1 MYNPSRRCVLGM
13 IGLSFLEQACG
24 RMGKQTGGT
33 GRFEDRRWLIGFS
46 NASERNTWR
55 TALRESI
62 QQEAA
67 KYPNIELFIT
77 DADESPAKQT
87 SDLEDLMA
95 RGVNGLIIG
104 AANPFVANAT
114 LSRCTAEKIPAVMVD
129 RKVASDAYTSFVSSD
144 HAYMARRT
152 LGKLMEL
159 THGRGKIALV
169 EGLPGVGP
177 AVDRKAAY
185 DEVLQ
190 KFPQVYAIRQPG
202 DWSRASGLKVME
214 NILTANP
221 DLVGIHFDGGE
232 MAVGGVQALRAA
244 AITDEMLRAG
254 RHTLTWMDDYNGGLK
269 LIKRGLGKFSVQHPP
284 RQHGV
289 LSVRT
294 LVSALKGES
303 VPKQQPIPLKDIT
316 PETVDQ
322 FVAIDKPDDYWAS

>member
-1 MYNPSRRCVLGM
+1 MARNGHNRRHLLGLAS
-13 IGLSFLEQACG
+13 GCLLQACG
-24 RMGKQTGGT
+24 VRKAQ
-33 GRFEDRRWLIGFS
+33 RWLIGFS

-67 KYPNIELFIT
+67 KYSNLELLIT
-77 DADESPAKQT
+77 DADESPAKQA

-114 LSRCTAEKIPAVMVD
+114 LSRCSAEKIPAVIVD
-129 RKVASDAYTSFVSSD
+129 RKVSSEAYTSFVSSD

-159 THGRGKIALV
+159 IQGKGKIAVV

-177 AVDRKAAY
+177 AVERKAAY
-185 DEVLQ
+185 DQLLRQ
-190 KFPQVYAIRQPG
+190 FPGVQAIRQAG

-214 NILTANP
+214 NILAANP
-221 DLVGIHFDGGE
+221 DLVGVHFDGGE
-232 MAVGGVQALRAA
+232 MALGGVQALRAA
-244 AITDEMLRAG
+244 GVRDEMLRAG
-254 RHTLTWMDDYNGGLK
+254 RPALTWMDDYNGGLK
-269 LIKRGLGKFSVQHPP
+269 LIKQGIGKFTVQHPP
-284 RQHGV
+284 RRHGV

-294 LVSALKGES
+294 VVAALRGES
-303 VPKQQPIPLKDIT
+303 VPKRQPIELQDIT

-322 FVAIDKPDDYWAS
+322 FVAWDKPDDYWAS

>member
-1 MYNPSRRCVLGM
+1 M
-13 IGLSFLEQACG
+13 IGVSFLEQAC
-24 RMGKQTGGT
+24 RPAGKQTGGA

-67 KYPNIELFIT
+67 KYPQIELFIT
-77 DADESPAKQT
+77 DADESPAKQV

-104 AANPFVANAT
+104 AANPFVANAA
-114 LSRCTAEKIPAVMVD
+114 LSRCSVEKIPTVIVD
-129 RKVASDAYTSFVSSD
+129 RKVSSDAYTSFVSSD
-144 HAYMARRT
+144 HACMARRT

-177 AVDRKAAY
+177 AVERKAAY
-185 DEVLQ
+185 DEILQ
-190 KFPQVYAIRQPG
+190 TFQQVHAIRQPG

-244 AITDEMLRAG
+244 GITDEMLRAG
-254 RHTLTWMDDYNGGLK
+254 QPTLTWMDDYNGGLK
-269 LIKRGLGKFSVQHPP
+269 LIKQGLGKFSVQHPP
-284 RQHGV
+284 RQHGI

-294 LVSALKGES
+294 LVAALKGES
-303 VPKQQPIPLKDIT
+303 VPKQQPIPLQDIT
-316 PETVDQ
+316 PQNVGR
-322 FVAIDKPDDYWAS
+322 FVATDKPDDYWAS